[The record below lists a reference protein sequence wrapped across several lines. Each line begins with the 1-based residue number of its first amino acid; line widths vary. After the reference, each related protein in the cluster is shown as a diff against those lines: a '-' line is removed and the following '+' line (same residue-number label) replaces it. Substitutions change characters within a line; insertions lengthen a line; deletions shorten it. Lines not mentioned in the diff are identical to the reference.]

1 VIMALVPANPR
12 DRNLVLVGLL
22 SVGLV
27 VAYQQM
33 YWASENERLN
43 AIEVRLGTLD
53 SLNGIARLE
62 YARGSVTKM
71 QQEGD
76 RHSRE
81 LSALRRL
88 VPTENEVPTLLESIS
103 TAARRAGLELVDIQ
117 PDGVVKG
124 DAFDTYRYKLGVTG
138 PYHQVAAF
146 LTNIGSL
153 PRIVSPINVSL
164 APTTRSGELRPRVG
178 EQFLDA
184 RFGVQTYVDRAAPK
198 PAPAERAMYK
208 NVKHAGGQLAPPIA
222 DTVSSRSSIMREV
235 FEYAKGGRRDP
246 FVSLLT
252 TAELR
257 PTLSDLRVTSVFID
271 LSGRNSLA
279 TLRDVGANTR
289 YTVRVGSTLGRM
301 RVSSIRGQTVVM
313 TIDEFGMTRRDSLVL
328 RDSAKVR
335 KP

>member
-1 VIMALVPANPR
+1 MALVPANPR

-27 VAYQQM
+27 AAYQQM
-33 YWASENERLN
+33 YWASENARLN
-43 AIEVRLGTLD
+43 AIEVRLDTLD

-62 YARGSVTKM
+62 YAKGSVTKM

-76 RHSRE
+76 RRSRE

-124 DAFDTYRYKLGVTG
+124 DAFDTYKYKLGVTG
-138 PYHQVAAF
+138 PYHQVAVF

-153 PRIVSPINVSL
+153 SRIVSPINVSL

-184 RFGVQTYVDRAAPK
+184 RFGVQTYVARTAHK
-198 PAPAERAMYK
+198 PAPAERAVYK
-208 NVKHAGGQLAPPIA
+208 NVKHAGGQLAPPIV
-222 DTVSSRSSIMREV
+222 DTVSRSSIMREV
-235 FEYAKGGRRDP
+235 FEYATGRRRDP

-257 PTLSDLRVTSVFID
+257 PTLSDLRLTSIFID
-271 LSGRNSLA
+271 LSGGNSLA

-301 RVSSIRGQTVVM
+301 RVSSIRGRSVIM
-313 TIDEFGMTRRDSLVL
+313 TIDEFGTTRQDSLVL
-328 RDSAKVR
+328 RDSTNAR